1 MTTEVFGASRE
12 QAARMS
18 DLFPGTRIEIT
29 PEGVMEVT
37 VTPTLGRHG
46 RWVSD
51 LSAWLVGHYGRGRV
65 ASEVG
70 IDTGARTGGQSYREA
85 DLALFHGIV
94 PGDVRYHDPSTIAL
108 VVEVESESTRAV
120 DWAGKVADYA
130 AAGIVH
136 YWIVDPQHATVAL
149 FRLGNSGTYV
159 SARANYPLDS
169 MLDEDDPQY
178 FLALPR

>member
-46 RWVSD
+46 RWVID
-51 LSAWLVGHYGRGRV
+51 LSVWLVSCYGRGRA

-70 IDTGARTGGQSYREA
+70 IDTAGRTGGQPYRQA
-85 DLALFHGIV
+85 DLALFYGTV
-94 PGDVRYHDPSTIAL
+94 PDDVRYHDPSMIAL
-108 VVEVESESTRAV
+108 VIEVESESTRAV

-130 AAGIVH
+130 AAGIRH
-136 YWIVDPQHATVAL
+136 YWIVDPLRETVAI
-149 FRLGNSGTYV
+149 FRLGDAGYYV
-159 SARANYPLDS
+159 SVRANHPLETL
-169 MLDEDDPQY
+169 LDEDPQY